1 MQHGKEDARAHWKLQ
16 VADGMSEEFGSE
28 SGEYLYGFFGRFCQ
42 VWRVV
47 EDGTVRLVQR
57 GEKVPDWNGAFQE
70 NWHVEKH
77 QLLIGLLVLRFH
89 NAQLLARLAPQRGHL
104 CGGCAGHFAGRK
116 ASTFARPALCIASSN
131 NRANPA
137 SAAINSCIRLTPRP
151 ELLATAPN
159 QLWSW
164 VITKLLGPAKW
175 TCFYLYVIL
184 VLTCI
189 NSS

>member
-70 NWHVEKH
+70 NQHVDVAGSGKFRNTSLNRRPI
-77 QLLIGLLVLRFH
+77 QCTTAGTGWVRRRRKYAAP
-89 NAQLLARLAPQRGHL
+89 NA
-104 CGGCAGHFAGRK
+104 
-116 ASTFARPALCIASSN
+116 ASSSEIHWEVLSG
-131 NRANPA
+131 PPKGLG
-137 SAAINSCIRLTPRP
+137 C
-151 ELLATAPN
+151 
-159 QLWSW
+159 SW
-164 VITKLLGPAKW
+164 
-175 TCFYLYVIL
+175 
-184 VLTCI
+184 
-189 NSS
+189 